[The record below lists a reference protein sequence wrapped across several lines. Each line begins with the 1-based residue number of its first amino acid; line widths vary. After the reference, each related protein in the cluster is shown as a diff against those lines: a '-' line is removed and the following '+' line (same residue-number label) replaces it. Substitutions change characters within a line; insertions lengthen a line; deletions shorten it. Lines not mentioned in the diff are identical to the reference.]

1 MDLIKNQFDSYN
13 KEDFEDEVKK
23 IFELQIKNEPKPQ
36 IAYEGYFRKNLNLD
50 IELERDEIFSGNK
63 KKFLGENNEEIG
75 EFTMLGVFELVWW
88 IKLGLAVG
96 IVVGFMTLITL
107 FITWLHGE

>member
-1 MDLIKNQFDSYN
+1 MW
-13 KEDFEDEVKK
+13 
-23 IFELQIKNEPKPQ
+23 
-36 IAYEGYFRKNLNLD
+36 FRKNKIKENPKRLPFRGRQQSHNYSSWD
-50 IELERDEIFSGNK
+50 NMSIVEQFAMIFLPSAQC
-63 KKFLGENNEEIG
+63 FL
-75 EFTMLGVFELVWW
+75 FYTMLGVFELVWW